1 MANNKIY
8 NLLLKQGDSNLVYIT
23 IAEIPDVQSIRVCVT
38 KSEKDKTVIF
48 VPTVELLDNNELAL
62 INFGAIQGY
71 THLPSDIPQSMLKL
85 DKKGFNRF
93 MTLEYPD
100 IPGKPY
106 VWEFE
111 VTTTQNVKT
120 TYLTGGL
127 VLIRDY
133 AYT

>member
-1 MANNKIY
+1 MANNKRY
-8 NLLLKQGDSNLVYIT
+8 NLLLKQGDSNLVYIKT
-23 IAEIPDVQSIRVCVT
+23 NDIPDLQSVKVNVT
-38 KSEKDKTVIF
+38 KSEKDKTVVF
-48 VPTVELLDNNELAL
+48 VPTVELLDNNELVL

-71 THLPSDIPQSMLKL
+71 THLPSDISQSLLKI
-85 DKKGFNRF
+85 DKKRFNRF

-127 VLIRDY
+127 VIIRDY